1 MTDTEK
7 TTESRSGARQTAAG
21 GVKILVEVGPVIAF
35 VVAYNVA
42 NRTVSDTAIFWAT
55 GVYMVAVA
63 IAVAYSWITA
73 KRVPPMLI
81 VTSAIVLVFG
91 GLAIGFQSK
100 FFAYIKPTVINFLL
114 AGLIVGSIV
123 VGRNIW
129 KIFFSAAF
137 ALPDRIWRV
146 LALRWA
152 AWFVFLGVLNVAL
165 WPPYWDANPDVVW
178 LNITGQ
184 TGEEFW
190 TYFKL
195 WGVLPLTFLFA
206 MANVPITMKHAGEP
220 DSDP

>member
-1 MTDTEK
+1 MTNTEK
-7 TTESRSGARQTAAG
+7 TADTRSGAHQTAAG
-21 GVKILVEVGPVIAF
+21 GAKLLIEVGPVVAF

-42 NRTVSDTAIFWAT
+42 NRMAPDAAIFWAT
-55 GVYMVAVA
+55 GVYMAAMVASV
-63 IAVAYSWITA
+63 VYSWFTA
-73 KRVPPMLI
+73 KRIPPLLI
-81 VTSAIVLVFG
+81 VTSVIVMVFG

-123 VGRNIW
+123 VGRNVW
-129 KIFFSAAF
+129 KIFFEAAF

-152 AWFVFLGVLNVAL
+152 AWFVFLGLLNLAL
-165 WPPYWDANPDVVW
+165 WPPFWDARPDAFW
-178 LNITGQ
+178 LQMTGQ

-195 WGVLPLTFLFA
+195 WGVIPLTFAFA
-206 MANVPITMKHAGEP
+206 MANVPITMKHAGKT
-220 DSDP
+220 DADL